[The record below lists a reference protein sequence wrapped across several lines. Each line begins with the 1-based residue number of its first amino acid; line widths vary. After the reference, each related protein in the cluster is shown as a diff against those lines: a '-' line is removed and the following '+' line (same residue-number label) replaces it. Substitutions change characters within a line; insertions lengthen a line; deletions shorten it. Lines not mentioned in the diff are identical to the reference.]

1 MSRCLG
7 GGGDLGQNKNKH
19 LVLTITGNQSKYE
32 ILTSSQIMPTI
43 FRSLSTCCIEETP
56 NFCCWSKRLGFID
69 DLLLECRL
77 PPLKE
82 LVGCFSIEQQSKVL
96 IYLMTKHIT
105 RFIRGYFF
113 HPLPPK
119 WIVCAHC
126 FDRLRHH
133 ECANES
139 NIHIESIQ
147 VNTLITITGMYEQEW

>member
-19 LVLTITGNQSKYE
+19 LVLTITGNQSKYD
-32 ILTSSQIMPTI
+32 ILLPHKSCQPV
-43 FRSLSTCCIEETP
+43 FKSLSTCCIEETP

-105 RFIRGYFF
+105 RFIRGLLFSSF
-113 HPLPPK
+113 TTK
-119 WIVCAHC
+119 MIVCAHC

-139 NIHIESIQ
+139 NIDIESIK
-147 VNTLITITGMYEQEW
+147 

>member
-1 MSRCLG
+1 
-7 GGGDLGQNKNKH
+7 
-19 LVLTITGNQSKYE
+19 
-32 ILTSSQIMPTI
+32 
-43 FRSLSTCCIEETP
+43 
-56 NFCCWSKRLGFID
+56 
-69 DLLLECRL
+69 
-77 PPLKE
+77 
-82 LVGCFSIEQQSKVL
+82 
-96 IYLMTKHIT
+96 MTKHIT

-147 VNTLITITGMYEQEW
+147 VNTLITITGMYEQE